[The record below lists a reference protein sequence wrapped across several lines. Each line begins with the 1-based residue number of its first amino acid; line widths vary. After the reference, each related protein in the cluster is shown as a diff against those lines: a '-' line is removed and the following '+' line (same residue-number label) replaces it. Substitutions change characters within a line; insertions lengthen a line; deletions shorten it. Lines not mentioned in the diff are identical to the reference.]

1 MEGRTLVLGG
11 TGSFGGAMA
20 EALIANGALVC
31 LLTRN
36 PGRAEKRFGRYAE
49 LEIIAGD
56 VQDAAKLADAA
67 KDCAVIVHGV
77 NYPYDRW
84 VPFMR
89 TATQNVIKAAAGK
102 TILFPGN
109 VYGLGAQTSTALD
122 ESAGQL
128 ATTRK
133 GKLRIHLEDMLREAA
148 EQNDTRVLIVR
159 AGDYFGP
166 TARNGMVDRI
176 FGHAAMGKK
185 IQAFGRLD
193 ARHEWVYLPD
203 LARASVALLEQT
215 DKLAAFETVH
225 VAGHVAESQRAFLA
239 RVAALAGHPELGMQI
254 LPWWLLGIYGLFD
267 GVVRELLE
275 LRYLFDEAVILDGGK
290 FAGLCPGFVRTPLDE
305 AITTTLKSYKA

>member
-11 TGSFGGAMA
+11 TGSFGGAVA
-20 EALIANGALVC
+20 DVLIARGAPLR

-36 PGRAEKRFGRYAE
+36 PAQAERRFGPG
-49 LEIIAGD
+49 LDIVAGD
-56 VQDAAKLADAA
+56 VQDAGRLAEAA
-67 KDCAVIVHGV
+67 KDCAHIVDGV

-89 TATQNVIKAAAGK
+89 TATLNIIDAAKGK

-109 VYGLGAQTSTALD
+109 VYGLGAQTTASLD
-122 ESAGQL
+122 ERAANL

-133 GKLRIHLEDMLREAA
+133 GKLRIHLENMLRDATAA
-148 EQNDTRVLIVR
+148 GDTRVLVVR

-176 FGHAAMGKK
+176 FGQAAKGKK
-185 IQAFGRLD
+185 MQAFGRLD
-193 ARHEWVYLPD
+193 VRHEWVYLPD
-203 LARASVALLEQT
+203 LAGASVALLARSEQL
-215 DKLAAFETVH
+215 DAFEVVH
-225 VAGHVAESQRAFLA
+225 FAGHVEESQRVFLA
-239 RVAALAGHPELGMQI
+239 RVASLAGHPGLATQI

-275 LRYLFDEAVILDGGK
+275 MRYLFDGAVILDGAK
-290 FAGLCPGFVRTPLDE
+290 MAGLCPDFAPTPLDD
-305 AITTTLKSYKA
+305 AIRETLQSYRA